1 MTSMS
6 IEQAL
11 GVWSQLEE
19 AREGKASYGSD
30 VAEIYAFRLNP
41 HCPKMLHG
49 SDGDEEFGPRFE
61 ANLKWLVGMFEKKRG
76 CKVEIL
82 DDTWFHRVHVKVTKL
97 GKD

>member
-19 AREGKASYGSD
+19 AREGKSSYGGD
-30 VAEIYAFRLNP
+30 VAEIYAYRMNP
-41 HCPKMLHG
+41 HSPRMMNN
-49 SDGDEEFGPRFE
+49 SDDEFGPRFE
-61 ANLKWLVGMFEKKRG
+61 ANLRWIIGEFEKRRG

-82 DDTWFHRVHVKVTKL
+82 DDTWFHRVHVKVTKV
-97 GKD
+97 GKG

>member
-11 GVWSQLEE
+11 DVWDQLED
-19 AREGKASYGSD
+19 AKEGKSSYGGD
-30 VAEIYAFRLNP
+30 VAEIYAYRLNP
-41 HCPKMLHG
+41 HSPRMVLG
-49 SDGDEEFGPRFE
+49 GEGEEEFGPRFE
-61 ANLKWLVGMFEKKRG
+61 ANLKWLVAMFEKKRG